1 MGWPLRI
8 ASIRNVRFGC
18 ARACQRMADFSCD
31 GGRHGLTVAIKAE
44 CLIGPGRTQAVIEL
58 ESAAPG
64 KPLNLAGSRPGSAD
78 ISACIT

>member
-1 MGWPLRI
+1 MAWPLRI
-8 ASIRNVRFGC
+8 ASTRNVRFRC
-18 ARACQRMADFSCD
+18 AHACQHMAGFSRE

-44 CLIGPGRTQAVIEL
+44 CRIGPSRTQAVIEL

-64 KPLNLAGSRPGSAD
+64 KPLGLAGSRPGSAE